1 MNTQDKFIIYQTKS
15 IFMKLLIIALFVGAV
30 IALGSIAPTF
40 GSAQL
45 EATLEDA
52 TGNALAKMTYQR
64 TIWIDYSDGGNL
76 ENILAGKNV
85 TVIFSVDSS
94 AMGMKELIQK
104 INSSIASND
113 SDAYVSDMSL
123 DYVALM
129 TGRDDKMSIDYK
141 IILRPIIENF
151 VIRDYTG
158 TSPALLDVDWRGF
171 GASGP
176 VEIHTPDHGIIEIN
190 LPISLFDKYT
200 PEIAMQ
206 LKSSDAGELLTKSI
220 MNADGI
226 RDQPI
231 GNWHF
236 LFDPTGIGV
245 DAKQYGFETGTVIS
259 SFTMGE
265 SSIREGLIR
274 EQIHQSVFDSDKQ
287 YLVTSFESS
296 GNASI
301 DIIGFANR
309 DVLGTSE
316 IFGVTPNAPEGYAT
330 TSAGEFP
337 AFILYGMA
345 GMAAVGGAAIMI
357 ISQRKLKKEG
367 KNLKQ
372 TGIDPTQLTGYQTS
386 AGSGGYQT
394 IRGEAQVT
402 GLEDYNQHRSY
413 YDGEKPQVEEKSEDK
428 PSSKRGA
435 LPKGFKPKK

>member
-1 MNTQDKFIIYQTKS
+1 VQRKIVVIIAFLS
-15 IFMKLLIIALFVGAV
+15 IFIAV
-30 IALGSIAPTF
+30 GSISPVLA
-40 GSAQL
+40 SSQL
-45 EATLEDA
+45 EVTIDPNSDTAI
-52 TGNALAKMTYQR
+52 AKMTYQR
-64 TIWIDYSDGGNL
+64 SVNIDYSDGGK
-76 ENILAGKNV
+76 LAETMYGKNSQI
-85 TVIFSVDSS
+85 IFSADSS
-94 AMGMKELIQK
+94 NPSVQSLISK
-104 INSSIASND
+104 LNSYILSQGSIAQITDLTVEYKS
-113 SDAYVSDMSL
+113 
-123 DYVALM
+123 LM
-129 TGRDDKMSIDYK
+129 TGRTSSMSVDYT
-141 IILRPIIENF
+141 IVLHPTIHNF
-151 VIRDYTG
+151 VIKAGSGNDPT
-158 TSPALLDVDWRGF
+158 LLDVDWRGF
-171 GASGP
+171 GVVGP
-176 VEIHTPDHGIIEIN
+176 VVISTPAYGDVEIN
-190 LPISLFDKYT
+190 MPISTFERFT
-200 PEIAMQ
+200 PALALS
-206 LKSSDAGELLTKSI
+206 LKASDAAELLSTRL
-220 MNADGI
+220 MDGDEI
-226 RDQPI
+226 KAQPI

-265 SSIREGLIR
+265 SSLREGLIR
-274 EQIHQSVFDSDKQ
+274 EQIHQAVFDSDKQ

-309 DVLGTSE
+309 DVLGNSE
-316 IFGVTPNAPEGYAT
+316 IFGVTPTAPEGYAS

-367 KNLKQ
+367 KNLQQ

-394 IRGEAQVT
+394 VRGEAQVT

-413 YDGEKPQVEEKSEDK
+413 YDEEKPQVEEKTEDK

-435 LPKGFKPKK
+435 LPKGFEPKE